1 MIPSVAVAGP
11 QLSKNDKK
19 KENTMDPVKIL
30 KRAWHILWSYR
41 ALWVFGLILALTVA
55 GSSSGSGNNGVR
67 FSGDGNNQ
75 RYQAPLPEN
84 WREEI
89 GKAFSEAGKELARV
103 FEQGLPAL
111 GITRGELTALIWI
124 AVVFVLIMLVVGI
137 VMAIARYISE
147 TALIRMVDEYEA
159 TDTKM
164 GIRQGFRIGWSRT
177 SWRLFLINLIV
188 NLPIILLI
196 ALLVVVGF
204 MIYSMVVGRSETFAV
219 AGIVGLIGVIF
230 LAIFVVVILSIFLHL
245 LRHFFW
251 RVCALEGAGVGES
264 LRGGFAMVRENWKEV
279 GLMWLIMIG
288 LGIAW
293 ILISIIAIILTIPV
307 VLITSVI
314 GAVIAAIPGLL
325 LVGFFSLFLNGY
337 LPWIVGGIFVLPLFF
352 VIAFSPWILLTA
364 WEQVYASTVW
374 TLTYREIKAL
384 PAQLPETEI
393 GPVGD

>member
-1 MIPSVAVAGP
+1 
-11 QLSKNDKK
+11 
-19 KENTMDPVKIL
+19 MDPVKIL

-41 ALWVFGLILALTVA
+41 ALWVFGLILALTAA
-55 GSSSGSGNNGVR
+55 GSSGGSGNNGAR
-67 FSGDGNNQ
+67 FSSDGNNQ
-75 RYQAPLPEN
+75 RYQAPLPQN

-89 GKAFSEAGKELARV
+89 GKAFSEVGKEFARV
-103 FEQGLPAL
+103 LDQGLPAL
-111 GITRGELTALIWI
+111 GITRDELTALIWI
-124 AVVFVLIMLVVGI
+124 AVGFVLIMLVVGI

-147 TALIRMVDEYEA
+147 TALIRMVDEYET

-164 GIRQGFRIGWSRT
+164 SIRDGFRIGWSRT

-196 ALLVVVGF
+196 ALLIVVGF
-204 MIYSMVVGRSETFAV
+204 MIYTMVVGRSETFAV
-219 AGIVGLIGVIF
+219 AGIVGLIGVVF

-293 ILISIIAIILTIPV
+293 IVVSIIAVILTIPV
-307 VLITSVI
+307 VLITGVI
-314 GAVIAAIPGLL
+314 GAVVAAIPGLL

-364 WEQVYASTVW
+364 WQQVYASTVW